1 MAGIGFRKINEKRVQ
16 GVEYV
21 FDTGKFADLLR
32 HRLLIKLRVYRT
44 YVQGKEE
51 RILDQIFEKDGLETL
66 DVWQVEMTARCADND
81 LKHHC

>member
-1 MAGIGFRKINEKRVQ
+1 MAGIGFRKISEKRVQ

>member
-1 MAGIGFRKINEKRVQ
+1 MQ

>member
-1 MAGIGFRKINEKRVQ
+1 MAGIGFRKISEKRVQ

-44 YVQGKEE
+44 YVQGREE
-51 RILDQIFEKDGLETL
+51 RILDQIFE
-66 DVWQVEMTARCADND
+66 
-81 LKHHC
+81 